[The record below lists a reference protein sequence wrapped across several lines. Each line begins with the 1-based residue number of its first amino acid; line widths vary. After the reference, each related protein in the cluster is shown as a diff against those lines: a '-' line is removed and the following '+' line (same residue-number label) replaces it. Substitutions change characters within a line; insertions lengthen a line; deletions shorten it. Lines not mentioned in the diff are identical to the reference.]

1 MADLVELLLAA
12 HGGLDHWLVAERI
25 TGRQRTGGRLGAV
38 KGQPDM
44 LADVEVSVELHRER
58 TSYTPFPGPGQR
70 TIVTP
75 GRVHVESEGGRTLES
90 LPDPRASFTGHGF
103 TTPWTAL
110 QQAYVGGYAMWT
122 WLTEPWH
129 LTSPGVRTEE
139 IDPWTEGGRRLRR
152 LLVTYPVTM
161 ATHSREQVLHVDGDG
176 LIRRRDYSI
185 DVAGGLPGADV
196 VCGHREYSGLVI
208 PTRRV
213 VHGRDAADRAVPGPV
228 LVSVDLDDVTV
239 T

>member
-1 MADLVELLLAA
+1 MRDLLELLLAA
-12 HGGLDHWLVAERI
+12 HGGLDRWRAAQRI
-25 TGRQRTGGRLGAV
+25 TGRQHTGGRLGAV
-38 KGQPDM
+38 KGQPDA
-44 LADVEVSVELHRER
+44 LADVEVSVDLHRER
-58 TSYTPFPGPGQR
+58 VSYAQFPGPGQR
-70 TIVTP
+70 TTVTP
-75 GRVHVESEGGRTLES
+75 GLVHVETEDGRTLES
-90 LPDPRASFTGHGF
+90 LPDPRASFSGHGI

-129 LTSPGVRTEE
+129 LTFPGVRTVE

-152 LLVTYPVTM
+152 LLATYPVTM
-161 ATHSREQVLHVDGDG
+161 ATHSREQLLHVDDDG

-185 DVAGGLPGADV
+185 DVAGGLPAADV
-196 VCGHREYSGLVI
+196 VSEHREYSGLVV

-213 VHGRDAADRAVPGPV
+213 VHGRDAADHALPGPV
-228 LVSVDLDDVTV
+228 LVSVDLAEVTV